1 MDITITLDPG
11 QVGYLRYVLAAAAE
25 RAENRRDDLR
35 DRGEEIFGE
44 FPVEEIQT
52 AQAEYELARSLLTKL
67 A

>member
-44 FPVEEIQT
+44 FPVEEIQA

>member
-11 QVGYLRYVLAAAAE
+11 QVDYLRNVLASEAV
-25 RAENRRDDLR
+25 RAENRVDDLR

-44 FPVEEIQT
+44 FPAEEIQT
-52 AQAEYELARSLLTKL
+52 AQWKYELARTILTKL